1 MFKPFLASIALFISL
16 GAVAEPLAL
25 VSAAEAQLPNATMV
39 STRAITRGP
48 GVKLLTPTEVSAP
61 SFALKIALEPRGGA
75 TIDTASIKLEYLKE
89 PSIDLTQRVSAGIKA
104 DAIELPQ
111 LSLPKGAHHF
121 RVSVKDSE
129 GRATT
134 STLSLNAK

>member
-75 TIDTASIKLEYLKE
+75 TID
-89 PSIDLTQRVSAGIKA
+89 
-104 DAIELPQ
+104 
-111 LSLPKGAHHF
+111 
-121 RVSVKDSE
+121 SE